1 MALDFG
7 TQELD
12 RYIPS
17 LARKFKEYENNPFNV
32 LDHCKKID
40 LAKNFFSVE
49 LTKES
54 IERFVRLTDEYMDR
68 QANKF

>member
-1 MALDFG
+1 MAIDFG

-12 RYIPS
+12 RYIPA

-32 LDHCKKID
+32 LDQCKKID
-40 LAKNFFSVE
+40 LAKNLFSVE

-54 IERFVRLTDEYMDR
+54 LERFVRFTDEYIDR
-68 QANKF
+68 HAK